1 MSYYQSLGHG
11 PLPCHREAG
20 KSVHVVLS
28 MVEVALPQNKG
39 NSPSQEEGSDP
50 G

>member
-1 MSYYQSLGHG
+1 MSSC
-11 PLPCHREAG
+11 PATDEAG
-20 KSVHVVLS
+20 KSVHLVLS
-28 MVEVALPQNKG
+28 ASLVEVALPQNEG